1 VAETWVT
8 EYLARI
14 GAPFP
19 AVPDDRTLRR
29 LHRRHVLSV
38 PFENLSV
45 HLGEPVVLEAAALVA
60 KIVERRRGGFCYE
73 LNGAFAALLT
83 ALGYEVDVLAARTF
97 GDYGLG
103 IPYDHMVLRVGR
115 WLVDVGFGHQNPP
128 LLCLDYPGEQ
138 RDRTGSFQVVP
149 TADGDL
155 DVLRDGQP
163 QYRVGTRAQTL
174 LDFSCGLWW
183 HTTCAESHFARTV
196 VCSLTTVDGRISL
209 SGRRLSRTHGTGRD
223 EWELDTDDEVL
234 TAYRVHFGLTLEC
247 VPTVVVPTPIVLTP
261 IVPTVIVAP

>member
-1 VAETWVT
+1 MAETWVT

-14 GAPFP
+14 DAPLP
-19 AVPDDRTLRR
+19 DCPDDDALRR

-45 HLGEPVVLEAAALVA
+45 FLGEPIVLEPAALVA
-60 KIVERRRGGFCYE
+60 KVVDRRRGGWCYE
-73 LNGAFAALLT
+73 LSGAFGALLT

-115 WLVDVGFGHQNPP
+115 WLVDAGFGNQNPP
-128 LLCLDYPGEQ
+128 LLRLDDPADQ
-138 RDRTGSFQVVP
+138 RAAGSSYRVVP
-149 TADGDL
+149 TGDGDL

-163 QYRVGTRAQTL
+163 QYRVWTRPQTL
-174 LDFSCGLWW
+174 ADFSCGLWW
-183 HTTCAESHFARTV
+183 HTTSPESYFGRTM

-209 SGRRLSRTHGTGRD
+209 SGRRLIRICGTRRD
-223 EWELDTDDEVL
+223 EWELSTDEEVL
-234 TAYRVHFGLTLEC
+234 TAYREHFGITLDR
-247 VPTVVVPTPIVLTP
+247 VPVVGSR
-261 IVPTVIVAP
+261 